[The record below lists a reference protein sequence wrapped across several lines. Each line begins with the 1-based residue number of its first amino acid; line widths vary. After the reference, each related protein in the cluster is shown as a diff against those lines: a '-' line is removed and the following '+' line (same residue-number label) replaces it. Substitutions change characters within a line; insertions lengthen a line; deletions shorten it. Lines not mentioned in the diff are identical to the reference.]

1 VGPPSLATPLS
12 ANSLAVAN
20 GRAPYTIAWSRGRDD
35 LPVDQVDWTDANRF
49 CAWARARLPTAEEWD
64 RIVTNGG
71 RTRFPWGDEPPS
83 AKRANLCFR
92 GCENRP
98 GRPVEDD
105 GFANESGP
113 VCAYPDGRNADG
125 VCDLVGNLTEW
136 TSSPYPFHPGV
147 SKQARGSS
155 HNSYP
160 DMAAPPFVHWFDAD
174 ARGDNIGFRCVRTP
188 IP

>member
-1 VGPPSLATPLS
+1 MSGSTS
-12 ANSLAVAN
+12 S
-20 GRAPYTIAWSRGRDD
+20 
-35 LPVDQVDWTDANRF
+35 

-155 HNSYP
+155 YNSYP
-160 DMAAPPFVHWFDAD
+160 DMAAPLFVHWFDAD

-188 IP
+188 LP